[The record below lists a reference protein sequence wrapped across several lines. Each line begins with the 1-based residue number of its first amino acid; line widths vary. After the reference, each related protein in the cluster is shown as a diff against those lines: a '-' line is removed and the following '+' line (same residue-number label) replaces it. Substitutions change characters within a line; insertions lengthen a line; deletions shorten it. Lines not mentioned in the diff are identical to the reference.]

1 MRQKSITTLLIAA
14 TMGIATVLPALSAPQ
29 APPGPKG
36 LFRQQLD
43 NPKEAINTGLIYWIE
58 LQRNGQMHR
67 VSNRASFRKGDQ
79 IKFHVKSNIDG
90 FAYILLSSGSR
101 GEKTVLFPDS
111 RQKED
116 NSVERGKDYTLPSDE
131 FLTFDEY
138 PGTEKVTLLLS
149 RTQIDALTYLAKP
162 NDQKVLVA
170 SAADGSKDLIPTKIL
185 VSIAPPTPV
194 VASAPVEPKPVKVT
208 EPKRQKERD
217 DGPTVSAT
225 PRRPRTH
232 TSSSSGSA
240 STSNRRH
247 RPPTSSS
254 AASAVARNGDTSSA
268 ADEEGTVT
276 VVSENP
282 ANILHIDVTLDH
294 R

>member
-14 TMGIATVLPALSAPQ
+14 TMGVMTVLPALSVPQ
-29 APPGPKG
+29 SAPGPKG

-58 LQRNGQMHR
+58 LQRNGVMHR

-79 IKFHVKSNIDG
+79 IKFHVKANIDG

-101 GEKTVLFPDS
+101 GEKTVLFPDP

-116 NSVERGKDYTLPSDE
+116 NRVERGKDYTLPNDE

-149 RTQIDALTYLAKP
+149 RSPIDALTYLAKP

-170 SAADGSKDLIPTKIL
+170 SASDGSKDLIPTKIL
-185 VSIAPPTPV
+185 VSIAPPPPV
-194 VASAPVEPKPVKVT
+194 VAAATSDPKPVPVKVA
-208 EPKRQKERD
+208 EPKKQREREEAV
-217 DGPTVSAT
+217 VST
-225 PRRPRTH
+225 PPRRPRNRPT
-232 TSSSSGSA
+232 TASSSSSA
-240 STSNRRH
+240 SRRH
-247 RPPTSSS
+247 RPPTSSQ
-254 AASAVARNGDTSSA
+254 SAVARNGETSSA
-268 ADEEGTVT
+268 ADDEGTVT

-282 ANILHIDVTLDH
+282 ASILHIDVTLDH